1 MLSYDRVHRYASAD
15 EVIADLERLQNGVP
29 PHALNESREQ
39 DDRTVRASFETI
51 RASDPGSLTMR
62 EPLSA
67 TPAAKRSPAAEVR
80 RANRQQRVALFLLA
94 LLGGGVAFGAYTW
107 WHEYRLVQEAKDLS
121 SELERKTDISLND
134 WKTYQDLAERSWTN
148 VPPREPA
155 RIIKERYK
163 EYAASAIKDY
173 REGLARALTGPRRQN
188 AEVYLQR
195 VLDLDSSD
203 RQARSMLL
211 VMQAYGIPLTPQEN
225 GRKAIGIF
233 EQAARL
239 DSRSPDPYL
248 GIARVAVYT
257 LRDPDRAA
265 SAQEEAKQR
274 GYVEIDRDRALLA
287 DGYRYQAFDLWKSM
301 RGKNCDDVDRGLLDR
316 VRNLLERSIDLY
328 RGIPQF
334 SGTQANLESVRTTFA
349 DVNMYCR
356 PSWWKIFER

>member
-1 MLSYDRVHRYASAD
+1 
-15 EVIADLERLQNGVP
+15 
-29 PHALNESREQ
+29 
-39 DDRTVRASFETI
+39 
-51 RASDPGSLTMR
+51 
-62 EPLSA
+62 
-67 TPAAKRSPAAEVR
+67 
-80 RANRQQRVALFLLA
+80 
-94 LLGGGVAFGAYTW
+94 
-107 WHEYRLVQEAKDLS
+107 
-121 SELERKTDISLND
+121 
-134 WKTYQDLAERSWTN
+134 
-148 VPPREPA
+148 
-155 RIIKERYK
+155 
-163 EYAASAIKDY
+163 
-173 REGLARALTGPRRQN
+173 
-188 AEVYLQR
+188 
-195 VLDLDSSD
+195 
-203 RQARSMLL
+203 MLL

-316 VRNLLERSIDLY
+316 VRKLLERSIDLY